1 MPETGLLKFVYE
13 VILFAEGVFA
23 FLLYCFY
30 TEYFARRNGFNAAVD
45 TFPDCPDGLLLLLL
59 FSTSSFTGSCVEG
72 DTTFRFLTYGQSHS
86 LKHLMLV

>member
-59 FSTSSFTGSCVEG
+59 FSTSSFISLGVEEV
-72 DTTFRFLTYGQSHS
+72 TKFSFFAFRAA
-86 LKHLMLV
+86 LVTAIEC